1 MARKIKFSYEN
12 IDEAELLTRLD
23 KRGLYYANV
32 VMWTMLFTLPVL
44 ILLDYLFLKS
54 EWNQLFIARILFGLA
69 SYVVFLYGAKKNWHY
84 ISTLKVFLGI
94 HIFLHSV
101 ICGLVPFNELLPFF
115 LILSIVVLL
124 VNTTIFW
131 KPFNSLMLSLFSFV
145 IIALLFTL
153 KTRIDKY
160 EVLIS
165 HGGGVYFLVSVV
177 SCLIAYNRYEIV
189 NRSTQKNIL
198 IDNAY
203 NRLLDQHEMINDQKF
218 VIDESN
224 RRLQS
229 LSDYKQNTVD
239 ILLYDFRSYANSF
252 NMHLDE
258 LKAKSDNLTADQKEV
273 IFQIE
278 SDNDKLNYL
287 SEKLAGST
295 DKEETAVDFHLERI
309 DINKHVE
316 KIAVEV
322 ADSAQLKHI
331 GMQLH
336 LLNSS
341 IFANLD
347 TLFLDQVLFKL
358 FTNIIKFSASNSI
371 MTIHTNRTS
380 NKAVIEIINI
390 GELIG
395 SDKLSVLFNNLS
407 DTKSIVDSIS
417 HHNTAPELGFAS
429 AKKVVETMGGTVNY
443 SCDEANKNYF
453 RIEFN
458 STH

>member
-12 IDEAELLTRLD
+12 IDEAELSNRLD

-44 ILLDYLFLKS
+44 ILLDFLFLKS
-54 EWNQLFIARILFGLA
+54 EWNQLFLARVIFGLA
-69 SYVVFLYGAKKNWHY
+69 SYVVFILGTKKRWNH
-84 ISTLKVFLGI
+84 IFTLKIFLGI

-101 ICGLVPFNELLPFF
+101 ICGLVPFTDLLPFF

-124 VNTTIFW
+124 INTTIFW
-131 KPFNSLMLSLFSFV
+131 KPSNSLILSLFSFAV
-145 IIALLFTL
+145 IALLFTL

-198 IDNAY
+198 IEHAY
-203 NRLLDQHEMINDQKF
+203 NRLLEQHEKINDQKF
-218 VIDESN
+218 VIDETN
-224 RRLQS
+224 RRLKV
-229 LSDYKQNTVD
+229 LNDYKQNTVD
-239 ILLYDFRSYANSF
+239 ILLYDFRNFTSSIKS
-252 NMHLDE
+252 HIE
-258 LKAKSDNLTADQKEV
+258 SLKSKSDNLSSDQKET
-273 IFQIE
+273 INQIE
-278 SDNDKLNYL
+278 IGNEKLNYL

-295 DKEETAVDFHLERI
+295 EKDESKVDFHLERL

-336 LLNSS
+336 LNSAS
-341 IFANLD
+341 IFADLD
-347 TLFLDQVLFKL
+347 SLFLDQVLFKL
-358 FTNIIKFSASNSI
+358 FTNIIRFASTNSV
-371 MTIHTNRTS
+371 MTIHTHHNS
-380 NKAVIEIINI
+380 NKAVIEVINI
-390 GELIG
+390 GALIG
-395 SDKLSVLFNNLS
+395 TEKLNVLFNNLS
-407 DTKSIVDSIS
+407 DGKSIVDSITS
-417 HHNTAPELGFAS
+417 HSEPELGFAS
-429 AKKVVETMGGTVNY
+429 AKKVVETMGGSVNY
-443 SCDEANKNYF
+443 SCDETNKNYF

>member
-12 IDEAELLTRLD
+12 IDEAELSMRLD

-32 VMWTMLFTLPVL
+32 VMWTILFTLPVL

-54 EWNQLFIARILFGLA
+54 EWNQLFLARIVFGLA
-69 SYVVFLYGAKKNWHY
+69 SYVVFIWGSKKNWHY

-94 HIFLHSV
+94 HILLHSL

-115 LILSIVVLL
+115 LILSIVILL

-131 KPFNSLMLSLFSFV
+131 KPFNSLVLSLFSFA

-153 KTRIDKY
+153 KTRLDKY

-165 HGGGVYFLVSVV
+165 HGGGVYFLVTVV

-224 RRLQS
+224 RRLQN

-252 NMHLDE
+252 KSHIDE
-258 LKAKSDNLTADQKEV
+258 LKATSDNLSADQKEV

-278 SDNDKLNYL
+278 NDNEKLNYI
-287 SEKLAGST
+287 SEKLAVST
-295 DKEETAVDFHLERI
+295 DKEETAVDFHLERL

-336 LLNSS
+336 LLNTA
-341 IFANLD
+341 IYVNLD
-347 TLFLDQVLFKL
+347 SLFLDQVLFKL
-358 FTNIIKFSASNSI
+358 FTNILKFSAPNSI
-371 MTIHTNRTS
+371 MTIHTHNLA

-395 SDKLSVLFNNLS
+395 KEKLNKLFNNLS
-407 DTKSIVDSIS
+407 DTRSMIDNIS
-417 HHNTAPELGFAS
+417 HNTAPELGFAS
-429 AKKVVETMGGTVNY
+429 AKKVAETMGGSVNY
-443 SCDEANKNYF
+443 NCDEANKNYF

>member
-12 IDEAELLTRLD
+12 IDEAELSNRLD

-44 ILLDYLFLKS
+44 ILLDYLFLKA
-54 EWNQLFIARILFGLA
+54 EWSQLFLVRVTFGLA
-69 SYVVFLYGAKKNWHY
+69 SYVVFILGTKKKWHY
-84 ISTLKVFLGI
+84 IFTLKLFLGI
-94 HIFLHSV
+94 HVFLHSV
-101 ICGLVPFNELLPFF
+101 ICGLVPFTDLLPFF
-115 LILSIVVLL
+115 LIISIVVLL
-124 VNTTIFW
+124 INTTIFW
-131 KPFNSLMLSLFSFV
+131 KPSNSLVLSLFSFA

-177 SCLIAYNRYEIV
+177 ACLIAYNRYEIV

-198 IDNAY
+198 IEHAY
-203 NRLLDQHEMINDQKF
+203 NRLLDQHEKINDQKF
-218 VIDESN
+218 LIDETN
-224 RRLQS
+224 RRLKV
-229 LSDYKQNTVD
+229 LNDYKQNTVD
-239 ILLYDFRSYANSF
+239 ILLYDFRAFTSSIKNHI
-252 NMHLDE
+252 NL
-258 LKAKSDNLTADQKEV
+258 LKSGSDNLTAEQKMAISE
-273 IFQIE
+273 IE
-278 SDNDKLNYL
+278 TGNEKLNYL
-287 SEKLAGST
+287 SEKLAVST
-295 DKEETAVDFHLERI
+295 EQDETKVDFHLERL

-336 LLNSS
+336 LNSAS
-341 IFANLD
+341 VFADLD
-347 TLFLDQVLFKL
+347 SLFLDQVLFKL
-358 FTNIIKFSASNSI
+358 FTNIIKIASGNSI
-371 MTIHTNRTS
+371 LTIHTHHNS

-395 SDKLSVLFNNLS
+395 TEKLNVLFNNLS
-407 DTKSIVDSIS
+407 DGKSIVDSIS
-417 HHNTAPELGFAS
+417 SHLEPELGFAS

-443 SCDEANKNYF
+443 SCDNTNKNYF
-453 RIEFN
+453 RIEFI

>member
-12 IDEAELLTRLD
+12 IDEAELSNRLD

-32 VMWTMLFTLPVL
+32 VMWTILFTLPVL
-44 ILLDYLFLKS
+44 ILLDFLFLKS
-54 EWNQLFIARILFGLA
+54 EWNQLFLARILFGLA
-69 SYVVFLYGAKKNWHY
+69 SYVVFLFGNKKNWNY
-84 ISTLKVFLGI
+84 ITTLKIFLGI
-94 HIFLHSV
+94 QIFLHSA
-101 ICGLVPFNELLPFF
+101 ICGLVPFNELLPYF
-115 LILSIVVLL
+115 LILSIVILL
-124 VNTTIFW
+124 INTTIFW
-131 KPFNSLMLSLFSFV
+131 KPINSLIIILFSFV

-160 EVLIS
+160 EALIS

-177 SCLIAYNRYEIV
+177 ACLIAYNRYEIV
-189 NRSTQKNIL
+189 YRSTQKNI
-198 IDNAY
+198 IIEQAY

-224 RRLQS
+224 RRLKA
-229 LSDYKQNTVD
+229 LSDYKQNAVD
-239 ILLYDFRSYANSF
+239 ILLYDFRNFTSSIKG
-252 NMHLDE
+252 HLE
-258 LKAKSDNLTADQKEV
+258 SLKGSSDNLNTDQKE
-273 IFQIE
+273 IINQI
-278 SDNDKLNYL
+278 DIGNDKLNYL

-295 DKEETAVDFHLERI
+295 DKEETAVDFHLERL
-309 DINKHVE
+309 DINKNVE
-316 KIAVEV
+316 RLAVEV

-336 LLNSS
+336 LFTSP
-341 IFANLD
+341 IYVNLD
-347 TLFLDQVLFKL
+347 NLFLDQVLFKL

-371 MTIHTNRTS
+371 MTIHTHHS
-380 NKAVIEIINI
+380 LNKAVIEIINI

-407 DTKSIVDSIS
+407 DTKNMIDNIS
-417 HHNTAPELGFAS
+417 HHVTPELGFAS

-443 SCDEANKNYF
+443 SCDDANKNYF

>member
-12 IDEAELLTRLD
+12 IDEAELSTRLD

-32 VMWTMLFTLPVL
+32 VMWTILFTLPVL

-54 EWNQLFIARILFGLA
+54 EWTQLFLARIVFGLA
-69 SYVVFLYGAKKNWHY
+69 SYVVFILGSKKNWHY
-84 ISTLKVFLGI
+84 ISTLKIFLGI
-94 HIFLHSV
+94 HILLHSL

-115 LILSIVVLL
+115 LILSIVILL

-131 KPFNSLMLSLFSFV
+131 KPFNSLVLSLFSFV
-145 IIALLFTL
+145 VIALLFTL
-153 KTRIDKY
+153 KTRLDKY

-165 HGGGVYFLVSVV
+165 HGGGVYFLVTVV

-224 RRLQS
+224 RRLQN

-252 NMHLDE
+252 KAHIDE
-258 LKAKSDNLTADQKEV
+258 LKAKSDNLSGDQKE
-273 IFQIE
+273 IIHQIE
-278 SDNDKLNYL
+278 NDNDKLNYL
-287 SEKLAGST
+287 SEKLAVST
-295 DKEETAVDFHLERI
+295 DKKEAAVDFHLERL

-336 LLNSS
+336 LLNTA
-341 IFANLD
+341 IYANLD
-347 TLFLDQVLFKL
+347 SLFLDQVLFKL
-358 FTNIIKFSASNSI
+358 FTNILKFSAPNSI
-371 MTIHTNRTS
+371 LTIHTHHLA

-395 SDKLSVLFNNLS
+395 KEKLNKLFNNLS
-407 DTKSIVDSIS
+407 DTKSMIDNIS
-417 HHNTAPELGFAS
+417 HNTAPELGFAS
-429 AKKVVETMGGTVNY
+429 AKKVAETMGGTVNY